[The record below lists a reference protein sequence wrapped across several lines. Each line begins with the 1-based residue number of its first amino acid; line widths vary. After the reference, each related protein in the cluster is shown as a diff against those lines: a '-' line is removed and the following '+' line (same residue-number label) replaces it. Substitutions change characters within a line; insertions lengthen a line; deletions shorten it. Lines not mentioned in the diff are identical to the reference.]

1 MAGKRPGQ
9 RGSKR
14 TSNATP
20 TRLGDLVQRTEPG
33 KAAAQRILSR
43 AVWEEVAGVGFGRRT
58 RPGRIHRGTLFV
70 IVASSGWAQ
79 ELALVEK
86 VVIDRLLQRGIE
98 IERLRYEVG
107 DVDAPDRGGVY
118 APERGAVEVARTMP
132 LPEDAASALG
142 KVRDPGLREVMAKA
156 ARAAARRKAVV
167 ELEEGAKE
175 RKAIPRLPGESFP
188 KKSTK

>member
-1 MAGKRPGQ
+1 MAGKR
-9 RGSKR
+9 RR
-14 TSNATP
+14 TPNATP

-33 KAAAQRILSR
+33 KAAAQRVLSR
-43 AVWEEVAGVGFGRRT
+43 AVWEEVAGVGFARRT
-58 RPGRIHRGTLFV
+58 KPGRIHRGTLFV

-107 DVDAPDRGGVY
+107 DVEAPDRGGVY
-118 APERGAVEVARTMP
+118 APPRSEVEVARKTA
-132 LPEDAASALG
+132 LPDDAANALG

-167 ELEEGAKE
+167 EVEEKARGE
-175 RKAIPRLPGESFP
+175 QRAIPRLPGESFP
-188 KKSTK
+188 QRGSKPK

>member
-1 MAGKRPGQ
+1 MAGKRPGK
-9 RGSKR
+9 RR

-33 KAAAQRILSR
+33 KAAAQRVLSR
-43 AVWEEVAGVGFGRRT
+43 AIWEEVAGVGFARRT

-86 VVIDRLLQRGIE
+86 VVIDRLSQRGIE

-107 DVDAPDRGGVY
+107 DVEAPDRGGVY
-118 APERGAVEVARTMP
+118 APERQAVEAARKAD
-132 LPEDAASALG
+132 LPEDAASALD
-142 KVRDPGLREVMAKA
+142 KVRDPGLREVMALA

-167 ELEEGAKE
+167 ELEESAYAE

-188 KKSTK
+188 KKTTR